1 MLQRSSFGIILNIK
15 FYLTGHEFNY
25 YCTSDSTL
33 IDRPLQVYPELVEG
47 LRLSSCNS
55 IKQIMNYFEIFGI
68 PIQLKVDKNELPK
81 KFFELS
87 RKFHPDFY
95 ANTTPSEQNRALEI
109 TANLNK
115 AFKTFQ
121 SPDETIKYVLQLKG
135 LLEEEEKYQLPPD
148 FLMEVLEIN
157 EKLMD
162 AEDDPELKLSLQSAI
177 NNLQSDIYGPVKETV
192 EHYQDGVTTEK
203 ELLQVKEY
211 YYKKKY
217 LHRIQQQL
225 NGMS

>member
-1 MLQRSSFGIILNIK
+1 
-15 FYLTGHEFNY
+15 
-25 YCTSDSTL
+25 
-33 IDRPLQVYPELVEG
+33 
-47 LRLSSCNS
+47 
-55 IKQIMNYFEIFGI
+55 MNYFEIFDI
-68 PIQLKVDKNELPK
+68 PVQLKVDKADLPK
-81 KFFELS
+81 RYFELS

-95 ANTTPSEQNRALEI
+95 VNTTPSEQNRALEI

-121 SPDETIKYVLQLKG
+121 SPDDTIKYVLQLKG

-162 AEDDPELKLSLQSAI
+162 AGDSDETKLNLQSAI
-177 NNLQSDIYGPVKETV
+177 DNLQSEIYESVKKTV
-192 EHYQDGVTTEK
+192 EYYQDGVTSEK

>member
-1 MLQRSSFGIILNIK
+1 
-15 FYLTGHEFNY
+15 
-25 YCTSDSTL
+25 
-33 IDRPLQVYPELVEG
+33 
-47 LRLSSCNS
+47 
-55 IKQIMNYFEIFGI
+55 MNYFEIFGL
-68 PIQLKVDKNELPK
+68 PVQLKVDKAQLPK

-95 ANTTPSEQNRALEI
+95 ANSTPSEQQRALEI
-109 TANLNK
+109 TADLNK

-121 SPDETIKYVLQLKG
+121 NPDDTIKYVLQLKG

-157 EKLMD
+157 EQLMD
-162 AEDDPELKLSLQSAI
+162 AGDDPELKINLQSAI
-177 NNLQSDIYGPVKETV
+177 DNLQSEIYEPVKKTV
-192 EHYQDGVTTEK
+192 ENFQDGITTEK

-217 LHRIQQQL
+217 LTRIRKEL
-225 NGMS
+225 SLK

>member
-1 MLQRSSFGIILNIK
+1 
-15 FYLTGHEFNY
+15 
-25 YCTSDSTL
+25 
-33 IDRPLQVYPELVEG
+33 
-47 LRLSSCNS
+47 
-55 IKQIMNYFEIFGI
+55 MNYFEIFGL
-68 PIQLKVDKNELPK
+68 PIQLKVDKTDLPR

-95 ANTTPSEQNRALEI
+95 ANATPAEKEKALDI

-121 SPDETIKYVLQLKG
+121 HEDDIIKYVLQLKG

-162 AEDDPELKLSLQSAI
+162 AEDDPNLKSHLQSAI
-177 NNLQSDIYGPVKETV
+177 DSLQSEIYDPVKNIIEN
-192 EHYQDGVTTEK
+192 YRDGVTTEK
-203 ELLQVKEY
+203 DLLQVKQY

-217 LHRIQQQL
+217 LTRIRKEL
-225 NGMS
+225 T